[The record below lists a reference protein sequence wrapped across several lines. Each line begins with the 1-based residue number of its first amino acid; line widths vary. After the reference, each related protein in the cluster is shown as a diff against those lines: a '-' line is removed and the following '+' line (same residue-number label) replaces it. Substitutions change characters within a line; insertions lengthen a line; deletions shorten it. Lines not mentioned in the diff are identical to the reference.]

1 LKKKENFNKT
11 TKKGKTW
18 KGRFSKETAPEME
31 KFSHSIDTDKILYKE
46 DIAVNIAWAK
56 GLYKIGI
63 INDKEKKA
71 ILDAMEKIKKEFLD
85 KSFFLQPTDED
96 IHSAIERRLTEIT
109 GEAGKKIHTGRSR
122 NDQVMTDLLLY
133 MKKELSKI
141 LKQIAELEKVLI
153 DLAEDNID
161 VIIPGYTHLQQAQPI
176 LFSHYLLSLFWLLQ
190 RDKNFL
196 LSGLAHCGIMPLGSA
211 ALSGTG
217 FPIDLNSVARDLGFN
232 ELSQNSL
239 DITSHRDIPI
249 TISFVLSLITSHL
262 SRYASDLILW
272 STEEFGFVEIDEK
285 YATGSSIMPQKKNPD
300 SLELIRGK
308 AASAIG
314 RLTALMALCHGL
326 PHSYNRDLQEDKK
339 HIFEILEIAKGSLG
353 IFKGVLKTLNLKKQ
367 NIALSLSSKL
377 LATELADY
385 LTGKELPFRTAHE
398 ITGNIVT
405 WAEKNSTALSEIPL
419 SKLKEFSTLIEE
431 DIYDYL
437 NFKTALARR
446 NLTGGTGEQSVKK
459 QIKKAAG
466 ILKYSM
472 SKLQ

>member
-1 LKKKENFNKT
+1 LKKKENFNKK
-11 TKKGKTW
+11 TKKEKIW
-18 KGRFSKETAPEME
+18 QGRFSKETASEME
-31 KFSHSIDTDKILYKE
+31 SFSHSIETDQILYQE
-46 DIAVNIAWAK
+46 DIAVNIAWAN
-56 GLYKIGI
+56 GLNKIGI
-63 INDKEKKA
+63 IDDKEKKE
-71 ILDAMEKIKKEFLD
+71 ILGALERIKKELANG
-85 KSFFLQPTDED
+85 SFSIQPIDED
-96 IHSAIERRLTEIT
+96 IHSAIERRLTEIA
-109 GEAGKKIHTGRSR
+109 GESGKKIHTGRSR

-141 LKQIAELEKVLI
+141 LKQIVELEKVII
-153 DLAEDNID
+153 DMAKDNID

-176 LFSHYLLSLFWLLQ
+176 LFSHYLLSLFWLLE
-190 RDKNFL
+190 REKNFL
-196 LSGLAHCGIMPLGSA
+196 LLGLKHCGIMPLGSA

-217 FPIDLNSVARDLGFN
+217 FPIDLKSVARDLGFN

-249 TISFVLSLITSHL
+249 TISFVLSLISSHL
-262 SRYASDLILW
+262 SRYAADLILW

-314 RLTALMALCHGL
+314 HITALLSMCHGL

-339 HIFEILEIAKGSLG
+339 HVFEIVEIVQGSLE
-353 IFKGVLKTLNLKKQ
+353 IFKGVLKTLTLKKRT
-367 NIALSLSSKL
+367 IALHLSAKL

-385 LTGKELPFRTAHE
+385 LTEKGMPFRTAHS
-398 ITGNIVT
+398 ITGNIVK
-405 WAEKNSTALSEIPL
+405 WAEENGTPLNEIPL
-419 SKLKEFSTLIEE
+419 SRLKVFSPLIEE
-431 DIYDYL
+431 EVYNYL
-437 NFKTALARR
+437 GFKNALARR

-466 ILKYSM
+466 ILKHSM
-472 SKLQ
+472 SKIQ